1 MSPPFLL
8 KYFLEF
14 AYYFAVGQ
22 YVCQLKKQCFF
33 FREEMTTDSKEF
45 LCIQE
50 AAHTIIFLL
59 QK

>member
-1 MSPPFLL
+1 MP
-8 KYFLEF
+8 
-14 AYYFAVGQ
+14 V
-22 YVCQLKKQCFF
+22 KKAELF
-33 FREEMTTDSKEF
+33 FRDERTTDSKEF